1 MRANPVVPWG
11 GSVQRSGG
19 ETSEPSQVYLGGISP
34 PGPNAG
40 LRSLKALTDTPDPY
54 DDVSRFSRL
63 ERAGAAF
70 PRALAQRAGVCVLL
84 SIYDPVS
91 PAARSR
97 PPRRTHTIPSTP
109 RRSRSIVRLV
119 PAAASQRIAVAQVA
133 AVGPVPQH
141 RRNAWRTPDSPSP
154 GCK

>member
-1 MRANPVVPWG
+1 M
-11 GSVQRSGG
+11 
-19 ETSEPSQVYLGGISP
+19 YLVGISP

-54 DDVSRFSRL
+54 YDVSRFSRL

-84 SIYDPVS
+84 TIYDPVS

-97 PPRRTHTIPSTP
+97 PPRRTHTILSTP
-109 RRSRSIVRLV
+109 RRSRSI
-119 PAAASQRIAVAQVA
+119 A
-133 AVGPVPQH
+133 
-141 RRNAWRTPDSPSP
+141 
-154 GCK
+154 